1 MEPSHRLKLRR
12 ALEHR
17 DALDD
22 AVKAW
27 AETDPCAI
35 SCESEVATHQQTL
48 TQRVVSQPSDPLLP
62 LLIGDTAHNMRQGL
76 DHLAYRL
83 AIRVSGQD
91 PPPNVN
97 ASMWPIR
104 AQAKLK
110 SAIANDIAPKKHMP
124 SGMYVAIESF
134 QADAG
139 SDGEL
144 LDVLHALDNGDKHRF
159 PPLIA
164 GMAQSIQ
171 LGGGFTATG
180 NVNIGDAIY
189 APRVELIEAGTIEV
203 GPFDDGKVIARA
215 DEIIVKGDMDANMR
229 PAASIAFAKT
239 YDAAPG
245 EPVLPLLKAIHDAI
259 VDRLFP
265 TMEQFL

>member
-1 MEPSHRLKLRR
+1 VSVVEPSHRLKLKR
-12 ALEHR
+12 ALEHLY
-17 DALDD
+17 ALDN

-35 SCESEVATHQQTL
+35 SYASEVATRQQTL

-76 DHLAYRL
+76 DHLAYQL
-83 AIRVSGQD
+83 AIKITGKD
-91 PPPNVN
+91 PPPNAT

-104 AQAKLK
+104 TRAKLQ
-110 SAIANDIAPKKHMP
+110 SAVVKDIAPKNNMP
-124 SGMYVAIESF
+124 PGMYAAVEGF
-134 QADAG
+134 QIDAG

-164 GMAQSIQ
+164 GMAQSVQ

-180 NVNIGDAIY
+180 NVNIGNAIY
-189 APRVELIEAGTIEV
+189 AQHVEAGTIEV

-215 DEIIVKGDMDANMR
+215 DEIIVEGDMDVNVR

-245 EPVLPLLKAIHDAI
+245 ELILPLLKAIHDTI
-259 VDRLFP
+259 TDRLFP
-265 TMEQFL
+265 AMEQFL

>member
-1 MEPSHRLKLRR
+1 VAYSHRLKLKR
-12 ALEHR
+12 ALEHLY
-17 DALDD
+17 ALDG

-27 AETDPCAI
+27 VETDPCAI
-35 SCESEVATHQQTL
+35 SYESEVATRQQTL
-48 TQRVVSQPSDPLLP
+48 TQRVVRQPSDPLLL
-62 LLIGDTAHNMRQGL
+62 LLIGDAAHNMRQGL
-76 DHLAYRL
+76 DHLAYQL
-83 AIRVSGQD
+83 AIKVTGKD
-91 PPPNVN
+91 PPRNAT

-104 AQAKLK
+104 TKTRLQ
-110 SAIANDIAPKKHMP
+110 STVANDIGPKSNMP
-124 SGMYVAIESF
+124 TGMYAAIEGF

-144 LDVLHALDNGDKHRF
+144 LHVLHALDNGDKHRF

-164 GMAQSIQ
+164 GMAQSVQ
-171 LGGGFTATG
+171 LGGGFSATG

-189 APRVELIEAGTIEV
+189 AQHVEAGTIEV

-215 DEIIVKGDMDANMR
+215 DEIIVKGDMDVHVR

-239 YDAAPG
+239 YNAAPG
-245 EPVLPLLKAIHDAI
+245 ELVLPLLKAVYDL
-259 VDRLFP
+259 VSDRLFP